1 LLHRPG
7 LSYSSRGLVG
17 LVEVVGGAVPGK
29 NGVASG
35 QCLGR
40 VVVVGE
46 TGGEENVEMEWMNA
60 VRYGRGLSG
69 MRAGK
74 YGTGNVRD
82 GSGCRVAGGGTIV
95 VRVEGRG

>member
-7 LSYSSRGLVG
+7 LSYKPCVLPVLVK
-17 LVEVVGGAVPGK
+17 VVGGAVPGK

-46 TGGEENVEMEWMNA
+46 TAGEENVEMVWTNA
-60 VRYGRGLSG
+60 VGYGGGLSG
-69 MRAGK
+69 MRTGK

-82 GSGCRVAGGGTIV
+82 GSGWRVAGGGTIV